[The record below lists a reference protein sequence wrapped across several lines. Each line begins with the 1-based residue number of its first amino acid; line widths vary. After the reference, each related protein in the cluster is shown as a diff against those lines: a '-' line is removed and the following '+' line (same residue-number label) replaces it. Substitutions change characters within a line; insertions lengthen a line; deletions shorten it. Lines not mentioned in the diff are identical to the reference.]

1 MTLPRTILVPID
13 FSDEADLAL
22 AHAVDLAARLDAK
35 LYLVHVITLPT
46 LGLQEIGLAYAGA
59 RMDSIVTAAQTELD
73 NRIERYRDRAAF
85 APARVEV
92 GDAREIIDQVAQI
105 IDADLIVMGTHGR
118 RGVKRALLGS
128 VTESVL
134 RTSPCPVLAIRPR

>member
-13 FSDEADLAL
+13 FSDESDRAL
-22 AHAVDLAARLDAK
+22 EHAVDLAARVDAK
-35 LYLVHVITLPT
+35 LHLVHAISVPT
-46 LGLQEIGLAYAGA
+46 LGVQEIGLAYATT
-59 RMDSIVTAAQTELD
+59 RMDAIVTGAQAELD
-73 NRIERYRDRAAF
+73 QRIARYRDRAAF

-92 GDAREIIDQVAQI
+92 GDAREVIDQVAQI
-105 IDADLIVMGTHGR
+105 IEADMIVMGTHGR

-134 RTSPCPVLAIRPR
+134 RTAPCPVLAIRPH